1 MTEPD
6 VITAFVNGATV
17 SLARGATALDA
28 VRAHDAAVADAVV
41 AGDRAMTDSR
51 GLPVAV
57 DSLATGGAVYR
68 IVSARSLRE
77 QDAS

>member
-6 VITAFVNGATV
+6 LMTAFVNGATV
-17 SLARGATALDA
+17 SIARGASALDA

-57 DSLATGGAVYR
+57 AGMIPPRVMCR
-68 IVSARSLRE
+68 VP
-77 QDAS
+77 